1 MSLQEQVYSI
11 LIVSAQRTFNDA
23 IMPFLPDFKFD
34 PIKTVTSISAAK
46 QSLAA
51 RSYDFIIINSPL
63 SDGGGIDFATDAS
76 GLKTSVVLLLVR
88 SDLYETTFGRVS
100 PCGVYVLPKPTSKS
114 IISQAIDWMTATRE
128 RLKMLEK
135 KTVSAEEKIREIR
148 TVNRAKWLLI
158 ENLKISESDAHRQI
172 EKQAMDLCITKL
184 AVAEKIIEAFDT
196 Q

>member
-11 LIVSAQRTFNDA
+11 LIVSAQCTFNDA
-23 IMPFLPDFKFD
+23 LMPFLPDFKFD
-34 PIKTVTSISAAK
+34 PIKAVTSISAAK

-63 SDGGGIDFATDAS
+63 PDGSGIDFAADAS
-76 GLKTSVVLLLVR
+76 GLKTSVALLLVR

-100 PCGVYVLPKPTSKS
+100 PCGVYVLPKPTSKN

-128 RLKMLEK
+128 RLRMLEK
-135 KTVSAEEKIREIR
+135 KTVSAEEKIREIQ

-158 ENLKISESDAHRQI
+158 EKLKISEDDAHRRI

-184 AVAEKIIEAFDT
+184 AVAEKIIEAFNT
-196 Q
+196 

>member
-23 IMPFLPDFKFD
+23 LMPFLPDFKFD

-63 SDGGGIDFATDAS
+63 PDGGGIDFATDVS
-76 GLKTSVVLLLVR
+76 GLKTSVALLLVR

-100 PCGVYVLPKPTSKS
+100 SCGVYVLPKPTSKN

-128 RLKMLEK
+128 RLKMLER

-158 ENLKISESDAHRQI
+158 EKLKISESDAHRQI

-196 Q
+196 